1 MNIMSLKLK
10 EYLIVFFI
18 ALGMSLSLVV
28 CIEYDCVG
36 TEMFPTYYGSPFVFK
51 KNSLGSSMQFFYNI
65 SGLILNLVLWYV
77 FVIFINKLI
86 KKLIKITHYNKLII
100 IIYKISIAF
109 FLLFSFLSI
118 LITWL
123 EIGSGFDKNF
133 NYWYWNLN
141 KEANDWGMVCKGKW
155 RFFIF

>member
-1 MNIMSLKLK
+1 
-10 EYLIVFFI
+10 
-18 ALGMSLSLVV
+18 
-28 CIEYDCVG
+28 
-36 TEMFPTYYGSPFVFK
+36 
-51 KNSLGSSMQFFYNI
+51 
-65 SGLILNLVLWYV
+65 
-77 FVIFINKLI
+77 
-86 KKLIKITHYNKLII
+86 
-100 IIYKISIAF
+100 
-109 FLLFSFLSI
+109 